1 MTIIKN
7 FLERTNINFN
17 IEKDLIL
24 DGLENVLRYLQSSKF
39 WFFSFLCL
47 LEKLFNWLY
56 KFNKTGLGFEIY
68 FELIFSL
75 FILFV
80 QMEKFEVYS

>member
-1 MTIIKN
+1 MEQNMTIIKN

-39 WFFSFLCL
+39 
-47 LEKLFNWLY
+47 
-56 KFNKTGLGFEIY
+56 
-68 FELIFSL
+68 
-75 FILFV
+75 
-80 QMEKFEVYS
+80 